1 MEWFVQFTVPE
12 TKMGLSGE
20 FTAIKR
26 YAEAELPS
34 VLDII
39 KRCLE
44 KSGRVEFVPTDNKLS
59 RRFDFYAVSAL
70 GKTYLRVNCPAEV
83 YVRPIEKL
91 LLTKANIYAV
101 LRQCLQGG
109 VKKV

>member
-1 MEWFVQFTVPE
+1 MEWYVQFTVPE

-44 KSGRVEFVPTDNKLS
+44 KGGKVEFVPTNNNKLS
-59 RRFDFYAVSAL
+59 RRFEFYAVNGAL
-70 GKTYLRVNCPAEV
+70 DKTYLKVNCPAEV
-83 YVRPIEKL
+83 YMRPIEKP

-101 LRQCLQGG
+101 LRQCLQWE
-109 VKKV
+109 